1 MTTASLLRTAMA
13 LGAVGLLVLTGCN
26 GGAAPVGGAAPSA
39 PLSLLDRAPVASEAE
54 IAASPTAAAIRER
67 GQLLI
72 GGELDL
78 PLMSQRNPIT
88 GETVGFDATLGKLL
102 AKYLIG
108 EPNLKVV
115 RSISETREAVL
126 QTGTVDAV
134 ISTYTITPERARKI
148 SFAGPYLVSGQAI
161 ATLSTENRISTPADL
176 AGKKVV
182 AVSGTT
188 SVDAIKR
195 SAPGVQLTTFGAAT
209 ECIQALEA
217 GSAVAYVHDMTLLA
231 GTAQLNDKIQI
242 VSEPFTDESYGIG
255 IRHGDESFKEF
266 VNDWLVKIQQSG
278 LWGENWTETLGQVVP
293 GDPPKPP
300 PIGSVPGS

>member
-1 MTTASLLRTAMA
+1 MTTRSWLRNGVAA
-13 LGAVGLLVLTGCN
+13 LLVLTGCS
-26 GGAAPVGGAAPSA
+26 AAPPSGPAAPA
-39 PLSLLDRAPVASEAE
+39 GPLSLLDRAPVATAE
-54 IAASPTAAAIRER
+54 EVAASPTAAAIRER
-67 GQLLI
+67 GQLLV

-102 AKYLIG
+102 AKYIIG
-108 EPNLKVV
+108 EPNVKVV
-115 RSISETREAVL
+115 RSISETRESVL

-134 ISTYTITPERARKI
+134 ISTYTITPQRAEKI
-148 SFAGPYLVSGQAI
+148 GFAGPYLVSGQAI
-161 ATLSTENRISTPADL
+161 ATLSSENRISTPADL

-188 SVDAIKR
+188 SVDAIR
-195 SAPGVQLTTFGAAT
+195 QSAPGVQLTTFGAAT

-217 GSAVAYVHDMTLLA
+217 GTAVAYVHDMTLLA

-242 VSEPFTDESYGIG
+242 VSEPFTEEAYGIG
-255 IRHGDESFKEF
+255 IRHGDEAFKKF
-266 VNDWLVKIQQSG
+266 VNEWLTKIEQSG
-278 LWGENWTETLGQVVP
+278 LWGENWTDTLGRVVP

-300 PIGSVPGS
+300 AIGSVPGS

>member
-1 MTTASLLRTAMA
+1 MTTASWLRTGLA
-13 LGAVGLLVLTGCN
+13 LGAVCLVALSGCS
-26 GGAAPVGGAAPSA
+26 GGQAPPAAPPAQ
-39 PLSLLDRAPVASEAE
+39 LSLLDRAPVASAAE

-67 GQLLI
+67 GQLLV

-108 EPNLKVV
+108 EPNVKVV

-126 QTGTVDAV
+126 QTGTVDVV
-134 ISTYTITPERARKI
+134 ISTYTITPQRAEKI

-161 ATLSTENRISTPADL
+161 ATLSTENKISTPADL

-188 SVDAIKR
+188 SVDAIKQ
-195 SAPGVQLTTFGAAT
+195 SAPGVQLTTYGAAT

-217 GSAVAYVHDMTLLA
+217 GTAVAYVHDMTLLA

-242 VSEPFTDESYGIG
+242 VSEPFTEEAYGIG
-255 IRHGDESFKEF
+255 IRHGDEAFKKV
-266 VNDWLVKIQQSG
+266 VNDWLGKIQQSG

-300 PIGSVPGS
+300 AIGSVPGS